1 MPNESNHNAYL
12 LPVDVDGAQTELC
25 LPISKLY
32 QELNDLKANHTVVFM
47 DACFSGAQRGNA
59 SGDILDLGCYN
70 FYPQT
75 KYLVNMAYLRMKNI
89 TVGYTLPKNIV
100 NKVYLSKV
108 RVYASIN
115 NAFDIINHNNGTG
128 LDPEINTGVGS
139 YGNAV
144 WGRTDPIMRSYS
156 FGIQIDL

>member
-1 MPNESNHNAYL
+1 MRGEDAIYAN
-12 LPVDVDGAQTELC
+12 QTNYITEAMFEAGNIDQSADF
-25 LPISKLY
+25 PR
-32 QELNDLKANHTVVFM
+32 M
-47 DACFSGAQRGNA
+47 WGGGAQRGNA